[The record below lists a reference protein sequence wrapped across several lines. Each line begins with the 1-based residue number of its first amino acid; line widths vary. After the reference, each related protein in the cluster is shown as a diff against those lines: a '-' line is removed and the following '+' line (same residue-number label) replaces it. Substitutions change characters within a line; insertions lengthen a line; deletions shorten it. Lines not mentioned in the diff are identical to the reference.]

1 ASSAPKPPPGRA
13 PAAPKS
19 SSRSSSR
26 RSQARCPAASARRE
40 AVRWASFRPTGQK
53 WCAAG
58 PVRRARPASS
68 RRPARPVHLPAPRPH
83 RAGARPTPAR
93 AAGRV
98 PGPSHRLPRS
108 ELGGRPSSGAGA
120 PARHPPRE
128 NPDGI
133 YCPWSPAHRRPPSP
147 TVPGV
152 PVHPLMPADPE
163 AIGPYRLLARLG
175 EGGMG
180 RVYLGISRSGRLLAV
195 KAVRS
200 ELAADPD
207 FRTRFAREVDAARL
221 VSGVFSA
228 PLVDA
233 DTGAE
238 TPWMATGFVAGGSL
252 REVVERT
259 GPLPAEAAA
268 VLAVGLAEALRAVH
282 SAGLV

>member
-1 ASSAPKPPPGRA
+1 
-13 PAAPKS
+13 
-19 SSRSSSR
+19 
-26 RSQARCPAASARRE
+26 
-40 AVRWASFRPTGQK
+40 
-53 WCAAG
+53 
-58 PVRRARPASS
+58 
-68 RRPARPVHLPAPRPH
+68 
-83 RAGARPTPAR
+83 
-93 AAGRV
+93 
-98 PGPSHRLPRS
+98 
-108 ELGGRPSSGAGA
+108 
-120 PARHPPRE
+120 
-128 NPDGI
+128 PDGI

-200 ELAADPD
+200 DLAADPD

-233 DTGAE
+233 DPRAE

-252 REVVERT
+252 REVVERA

-282 SAGLV
+282 SAGLVHRDLKPGNVLLAADGPRILDFGVARALDSDSAPRTGEVVGVQWMSVSGSIAGYRLWRRPRTGSRLGGRDGRMGGHRGVQVAGAGPGPARRPRLGRLLARGRAALRAHRPRPVPRGGRRR

>member
-1 ASSAPKPPPGRA
+1 HPFDLVPSEGAEGVRSGSGAARPTGIVPPSRPPRPPPRA
-13 PAAPKS
+13 PAAPG
-19 SSRSSSR
+19 RS
-26 RSQARCPAASARRE
+26 PADS
-40 AVRWASFRPTGQK
+40 GQ
-53 WCAAG
+53 G
-58 PVRRARPASS
+58 GRARPGTVPPSS
-68 RRPARPVHLPAPRPH
+68 PLRAGRKALLRGRGARPAPAPRE
-83 RAGARPTPAR
+83 
-93 AAGRV
+93 
-98 PGPSHRLPRS
+98 PGWHILP
-108 ELGGRPSSGAGA
+108 LVAGA
-120 PARHPPRE
+120 PPT
-128 NPDGI
+128 
-133 YCPWSPAHRRPPSP
+133 PSP

-200 ELAADPD
+200 DLAADPD

-233 DTGAE
+233 DPRAE

-252 REVVERT
+252 REVVERA

-282 SAGLV
+282 SAGLVHRDLKPGNVLLAAD